1 VSQPIKLLVVDDDP
15 AIRRLLT
22 RTLDRAGYTVVEA
35 ADARAALA
43 ALAIDK
49 PDLVLLDLGL
59 PDRDGLELLPTLARA
74 PDPAVIVL
82 TARDATDEKVAALD
96 LGADDYVTKPFDT
109 EELLARV
116 RASLRRAA
124 RASSERTVIHFGDAV
139 IDLVLRRVTRAGEDV
154 HLPPKEYG
162 LLAELARYP
171 GRVLTHAHLLRAVWG
186 PAHLGDVEYL
196 RVAMR
201 ALRRKLEDDPA
212 QPTVLLNEPG
222 VGYRLRFSEA
232 DGTA

>member
-1 VSQPIKLLVVDDDP
+1 MSQPIKLLVVDDDP
-15 AIRRLLT
+15 AIRRLLA

-59 PDRDGLELLPTLARA
+59 PDRDGLELLPQLARGSG
-74 PDPAVIVL
+74 PAVIVL

-124 RASSERTVIHFGDAV
+124 RASSERTFVAFGDCA
-139 IDLVLRRVTRAGEDV
+139 IDLVLRRVTRAGDDV
-154 HLPPKEYG
+154 RLPPKEYG
-162 LLAELARYP
+162 LLAELARHP
-171 GRVLTHAHLLRAVWG
+171 GRVLTHAHLLREVWG
-186 PAHLGDVEYL
+186 PAHIGDVEYL

-201 ALRRKLEDDPA
+201 ALRRKLETDPA
-212 QPTVLLNEPG
+212 LPTLLLNEPG
-222 VGYRLRFSEA
+222 VGYRLHSS
-232 DGTA
+232 